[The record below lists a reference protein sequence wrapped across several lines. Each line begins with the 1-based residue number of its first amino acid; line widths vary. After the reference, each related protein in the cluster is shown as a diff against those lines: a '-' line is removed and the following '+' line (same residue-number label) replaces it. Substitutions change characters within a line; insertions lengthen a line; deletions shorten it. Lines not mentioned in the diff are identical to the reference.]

1 MAYLLTFHAGWLL
14 AAFAIGAVTG
24 WMTFAP
30 GEAARGAPWLRWTGL
45 GLAVAALVAIVKVA
59 PQRSGYWIELGVL
72 LLAYAL
78 GCLLGAWLRGRLAS
92 AETSPVAV
100 QPATF
105 AAMPPAGAGTAAPV
119 AAEPVP
125 APVAVPPPRP
135 DPAPAVPAPAVQP
148 PVAAPQAPAPSAPAV
163 PVRMA
168 SSEGGAVATDPV
180 PVLPGQK
187 PVGLSA
193 PRGGGADDLTLIRGI
208 GPKNEAILH
217 GLGVWH
223 FDQIADWSADEVAWV
238 NGAIAFPGRIERE
251 HWIAQARLLAA
262 GIETDHAAAVR
273 AGTVTASDAALDDAE
288 GAALGAALPVL
299 AAAVEDEGRHGGRRP
314 LGLAAP
320 RGKVADDL
328 KQISGIGRQN
338 EQKLNALGI
347 FHFDQIAAWTPE
359 NVAWAGSY
367 LAFPG
372 RIDRENWVAQAKT
385 LAAGLK
391 TEFAKRV
398 EQGLV
403 PTSLSD
409 PGKD

>member
-1 MAYLLTFHAGWLL
+1 MGYLLTFHAGWLL
-14 AAFAIGAVTG
+14 AALAIGAVTG

-30 GEAARGAPWLRWTGL
+30 GDAARGAPWLRWTGL
-45 GLAVAALVAIVKVA
+45 GLAIAALVAVVKVA
-59 PQRSGYWIELGVL
+59 PQRFGYWIELGVL
-72 LLAYAL
+72 FLLAYAL
-78 GCLLGAWLRGRLAS
+78 GCLLGAWLRGRLAA
-92 AETSPVAV
+92 AETSPATAR
-100 QPATF
+100 PAAFT
-105 AAMPPAGAGTAAPV
+105 AMPPSGAGSAVPVATKPASAPV
-119 AAEPVP
+119 AAV
-125 APVAVPPPRP
+125 PPRP
-135 DPAPAVPAPAVQP
+135 EPTPPAPAPAMPLPAASAGVGEIATAPAPA
-148 PVAAPQAPAPSAPAV
+148 
-163 PVRMA
+163 
-168 SSEGGAVATDPV
+168 
-180 PVLPGQK
+180 LPGLK
-187 PVGLSA
+187 PAGLA
-193 PRGGGADDLTLIRGI
+193 AARDGGADDLTLIRGI

-223 FDQIADWSADEVAWV
+223 FDQIADWSTDEVAWV

-273 AGTVTASDAALDDAE
+273 AGTVTASDAALDEAE
-288 GAALGAALPVL
+288 GSALGAALPAL
-299 AAAVEDEGRHGGRRP
+299 AAGVEDEGRHGGRRP

-320 RGKVADDL
+320 RGKAADDL

-347 FHFDQIAAWTPE
+347 FHFDQIAAWTSE
-359 NVAWAGSY
+359 NVTWAGSY

-403 PTSLSD
+403 PTSLSE

>member
-1 MAYLLTFHAGWLL
+1 MGYLLTFHAGWLL
-14 AAFAIGAVTG
+14 AAFAVGAVTG

-30 GEAARGAPWLRWTGL
+30 GEAARGAPWLRWAGVGL
-45 GLAVAALVAIVKVA
+45 GIAALVAVVKVA
-59 PQRSGYWIELGVL
+59 PQRFGYWIELGVL
-72 LLAYAL
+72 FLLAYAL

-92 AETSPVAV
+92 AETSPAALK
-100 QPATF
+100 PATF
-105 AAMPPAGAGTAAPV
+105 AAVPATNAGPDSVAAAKPVSTPASAMPPRPETAPV
-119 AAEPVP
+119 APVP
-125 APVAVPPPRP
+125 AA
-135 DPAPAVPAPAVQP
+135 QP
-148 PVAAPQAPAPSAPAV
+148 PAPAPSAETPAV
-163 PVRMA
+163 PVPAVGAGGNEIATAPA
-168 SSEGGAVATDPV
+168 SA
-180 PVLPGQK
+180 LPGQK
-187 PVGLSA
+187 PAGLAAARS
-193 PRGGGADDLTLIRGI
+193 GGADDLTLIRGI

-273 AGTVTASDAALDDAE
+273 AGQVRASDVALDEAE

-320 RGKVADDL
+320 RGKAADDL

-338 EQKLNALGI
+338 EQKLHALGI

-372 RIDRENWVAQAKT
+372 RIDRENWVAQART

-403 PTSLSD
+403 PTSLGE

>member
-1 MAYLLTFHAGWLL
+1 MGYLLTFHAGWLL
-14 AAFAIGAVTG
+14 AALAIGAVTG

-45 GLAVAALVAIVKVA
+45 GLGIAALVAVVKVA
-59 PQRSGYWIELGVL
+59 PQRFGYWIELGVLL

-92 AETSPVAV
+92 TETSPA
-100 QPATF
+100 PGHAAAFT
-105 AAMPPAGAGTAAPV
+105 AMPASGMGSAAPV
-119 AAEPVP
+119 AAKPVPVPASAKPAQSEPKPAAPVSVAQPPVP
-125 APVAVPPPRP
+125 APSTPSPAMPAAASGAGGGESVPG
-135 DPAPAVPAPAVQP
+135 PAP
-148 PVAAPQAPAPSAPAV
+148 
-163 PVRMA
+163 
-168 SSEGGAVATDPV
+168 D
-180 PVLPGQK
+180 LPGQK
-187 PVGLSA
+187 PAGLVA
-193 PRGGGADDLTLIRGI
+193 PRTGGADNLTLIRGI

-223 FDQIADWSADEVAWV
+223 FDQIANWSADEVAWV
-238 NGAIAFPGRIERE
+238 NSAIAFPGRIERE
-251 HWIAQARLLAA
+251 HWIAQAKLLAA
-262 GIETDHAAAVR
+262 GIDTDHAAAIR
-273 AGTVTASDAALDDAE
+273 AGTVTASDAALDEAE

-299 AAAVEDEGRHGGRRP
+299 APAVEDEARHGGRRP

-320 RGKVADDL
+320 RGNAADDL

-338 EQKLNALGI
+338 EQKLHALGI

-403 PTSLSD
+403 PTSLGE
-409 PGKD
+409 PPKD

>member
-1 MAYLLTFHAGWLL
+1 MGYLLTFHAGWLL
-14 AAFAIGAVTG
+14 AALAIGAVTG
-24 WMTFAP
+24 WMTFVP
-30 GEAARGAPWLRWTGL
+30 GEAARSAPWLRWTGL
-45 GLAVAALVAIVKVA
+45 GLAIAALVAVVKVA
-59 PQRSGYWIELGVL
+59 PQRFGYWIELGVL
-72 LLAYAL
+72 FLLAYAL

-92 AETSPVAV
+92 AETSP
-100 QPATF
+100 ATGHAAAF
-105 AAMPPAGAGTAAPV
+105 TAMPPSSAGSTSPAAQKPVPAAAKSPQPEPKPAAPV
-119 AAEPVP
+119 PVVDNPVP
-125 APVAVPPPRP
+125 APSTPSPTMPTPASGAGGSDSVPG
-135 DPAPAVPAPAVQP
+135 PAPALA
-148 PVAAPQAPAPSAPAV
+148 
-163 PVRMA
+163 
-168 SSEGGAVATDPV
+168 
-180 PVLPGQK
+180 GQK
-187 PVGLSA
+187 PVGLAA
-193 PRGGGADDLTLIRGI
+193 PRTGGADDLTLIRGI

-223 FDQIADWSADEVAWV
+223 FDQIADWRADEVAWV

-273 AGTVTASDAALDDAE
+273 AGTVKASDAALDEAE
-288 GAALGAALPVL
+288 GAALGATLPVL

-320 RGKVADDL
+320 RGKAADDL

-338 EQKLNALGI
+338 EQKLHALGI

-403 PTSLSD
+403 PTSLSE
-409 PGKD
+409 PPKD

>member
-72 LLAYAL
+72 FLLAYAL

-92 AETSPVAV
+92 VETSPAALK
-100 QPATF
+100 PATF
-105 AAMPPAGAGTAAPV
+105 TAVPPAGASPAVVAAAKPVSVPV
-119 AAEPVP
+119 AAVQPQPETVPV
-125 APVAVPPPRP
+125 APV
-135 DPAPAVPAPAVQP
+135 PAVQP
-148 PVAAPQAPAPSAPAV
+148 PVPAPPAPAPAAPALV
-163 PVRMA
+163 A
-168 SSEGGAVATDPV
+168 SAGGGEIASDPA
-180 PVLPGQK
+180 PALPGLK
-187 PVGLSA
+187 PAGLVA
-193 PRGGGADDLTLIRGI
+193 ARTGGADDLTLIRGI

-223 FDQIADWSADEVAWV
+223 FDQIADWSTDEVAWV

-251 HWIAQARLLAA
+251 HWIAQARLLAS

-273 AGTVTASDAALDDAE
+273 AGTVTVSDAALDETE

-320 RGKVADDL
+320 RGKAADDL

-338 EQKLNALGI
+338 EQKLHALGI

-391 TEFAKRV
+391 TDFAKRV

-403 PTSLSD
+403 PTSLNE
-409 PGKD
+409 PTKN